1 MPLPLAAIGL
11 GISAVGSLA
20 QVISGET
27 RRVKAK
33 RALENFQRQ
42 ELKNITEGLRVS
54 TLGAELQTQE
64 AQRRFATSVDALR
77 SGGVRGVVGGLGQQ
91 EMQQQRLQQQIS
103 ADLDR
108 QQVAIDQM
116 AAQDEARIRAM
127 QEQRE
132 SAQIAGLGSEMAQ
145 GSRMAQAGLGG
156 LASTALAGAQIAGL
170 NGFSGLGKAADAVGS
185 GSQVVDLATGGKAT
199 QDLISSQPTRFM
211 ETPSGVQD
219 LGKIFQGTEMTA
231 PNFNQK
237 MYPRTSGLTGSVAPV
252 YLDQFNTQGITFTN

>member
-42 ELKNITEGLRVS
+42 ELKNITAELRVS

-108 QQVAIDQM
+108 QQVGIDQM

-132 SAQIAGLGSEMAQ
+132 SAQIAG
-145 GSRMAQAGLGG
+145 
-156 LASTALAGAQIAGL
+156 
-170 NGFSGLGKAADAVGS
+170 
-185 GSQVVDLATGGKAT
+185 
-199 QDLISSQPTRFM
+199 
-211 ETPSGVQD
+211 
-219 LGKIFQGTEMTA
+219 
-231 PNFNQK
+231 
-237 MYPRTSGLTGSVAPV
+237 
-252 YLDQFNTQGITFTN
+252 